1 MKRWFCGTM
10 LFFLL
15 LTLLPLQ
22 SQAADISAASA
33 IVIEASSRTPLY
45 EKDSHTRRPPAS
57 TTKIVTALLAIERAD
72 PKQMLTV
79 SSRAAEVEGSQL
91 GLQEGDQLSLQD
103 LLHILLM
110 KSGND
115 AAITIAE
122 NLAGSIEIFAEWMN
136 RKAEEFG
143 LKNTHFTNPHG
154 LPDDNHYTTAYD
166 LAILAAKAMENELF
180 REIVQKTKTKL
191 EYKGLVLSNSNK
203 LLYNCPGACGI
214 KTGFTKKAGRCL
226 VSAAERDN
234 VTLICV
240 TLSAPDDWND
250 HRALYDICFPR
261 VERYEVLAAGQ
272 YKTTQPA
279 LNAKNPILLTNASPL
294 YGIRIDGQPVP
305 FSSEEYLPAVL
316 FAPVRKG
323 QVVGSIALTQNSF
336 ILSRAYLY
344 AVEDVEEKYGDQTG
358 TGLFSVYLEQLWNK
372 LIFRRTVF

>member
-22 SQAADISAASA
+22 SQAADISAVSA

>member
-294 YGIRIDGQPVP
+294 YGIRIDGQPMP